1 MTCRVAVFSG
11 RRDARAFRT
20 SHLRCLQHRILKDQR
35 KTPIALARVDDAI
48 GDDDLDDDD
57 DDDEF
62 WEEFGEIVTDD
73 AAVLDTDAQ
82 SGADELRQAPQLSK
96 EELRMEMANPD
107 NGASAMLPVIAGAG
121 ALLAAGV
128 FFWRKRSGS
137 ATESD
142 GLIQVCTL
150 CTPLHRICLTII
162 HFPVRENSSCSF
174 THHWFRWQNNPRLL
188 VSQES
193 TVFFR
198 MSPWLLHH
206 PINTVDVK

>member
-1 MTCRVAVFSG
+1 MTCRIAIFSG

-35 KTPIALARVDDAI
+35 RKPITFARVDDAI

-57 DDDEF
+57 DEF
-62 WEEFGEIVTDD
+62 WEEFGETVADD

-82 SGADELRQAPQLSK
+82 SEADELRQAPQLSK

-107 NGASAMLPVIAGAG
+107 NDATAMLPVIAGVG

-137 ATESD
+137 ARDSD
-142 GLIQVCTL
+142 GLIQV
-150 CTPLHRICLTII
+150 
-162 HFPVRENSSCSF
+162 
-174 THHWFRWQNNPRLL
+174 
-188 VSQES
+188 
-193 TVFFR
+193 
-198 MSPWLLHH
+198 
-206 PINTVDVK
+206 